1 MGDGRYFG
9 AELKTTQGAAHIRG
23 HGKKGSAFTSPLHMA
38 LLLAGPS
45 SSRAEDPELAGAAHQ
60 AA

>member
-9 AELKTTQGAAHIRG
+9 AELKTTQGAAHIRD
-23 HGKKGSAFTSPLHMA
+23 HGKKGSTFTSLLHVA
-38 LLLAGPS
+38 LFLAGPS
-45 SSRAEDPELAGAAHQ
+45 SFRGEDPELAGAAHQ